1 MPDMSTVIA
10 RNPRVEF
17 QGLADGEG
25 GVLLHLNTAAYHS
38 VNEVGA
44 TIWRLVDS
52 ITFADLLGQLRDR
65 LEDVPPTFDQEIAE
79 FVDDLAARD
88 LVVFEP
94 AGTGGGGEGAAG

>member
-1 MPDMSTVIA
+1 MPDMSSVIA

-25 GVLLHLNTAAYHS
+25 GVLLHLDTAAYHS

-44 TIWRLVDS
+44 TIWRLLDS
-52 ITFADLLGQLRDR
+52 ITFADLLGQLRGR
-65 LEDVPPTFDQEIAE
+65 LEDVPPTFDHEIAE

-88 LVVFEP
+88 LVILEP
-94 AGTGGGGEGAAG
+94 ADGGSDGKGAAG